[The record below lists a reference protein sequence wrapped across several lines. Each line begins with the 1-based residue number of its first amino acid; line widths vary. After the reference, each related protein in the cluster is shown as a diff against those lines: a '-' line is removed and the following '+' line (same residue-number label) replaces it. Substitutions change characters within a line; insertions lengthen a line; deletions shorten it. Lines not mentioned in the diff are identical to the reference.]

1 MNKACGG
8 EVQKM
13 SEWRREFFSEMKEF
27 LVLSPLLTAVG
38 ACSYHIDNNRS
49 EYRVRRVSLV
59 KALKEHFCP

>member
-38 ACSYHIDNNRS
+38 ACSFLPY
-49 EYRVRRVSLV
+49 
-59 KALKEHFCP
+59 